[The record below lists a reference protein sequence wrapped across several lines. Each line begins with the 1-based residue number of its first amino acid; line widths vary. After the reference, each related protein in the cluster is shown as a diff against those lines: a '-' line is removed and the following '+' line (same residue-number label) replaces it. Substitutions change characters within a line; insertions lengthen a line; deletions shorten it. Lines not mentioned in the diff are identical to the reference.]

1 MKTGFV
7 IVALT
12 IGLLAGGMTGAT
24 LAGSAGSAGAAGFN
38 PADPEGSFGWNSQF
52 RGPIETAALPEIVSG
67 ASNSRGFA
75 SNDVEFPIVEIG
87 GVRHRVGLETGP

>member
-24 LAGSAGSAGAAGFN
+24 LAGNMEGAGAAGIN
-38 PADPEGSFGWNSQF
+38 AADPEGAYGWNSQF
-52 RGPIETAALPEIVSG
+52 RGPVETAALPEIVSG
-67 ASNSRGFA
+67 ASDS
-75 SNDVEFPIVEIG
+75 VEFPSVELG
-87 GVRHRVGLETGP
+87 GARYRVGLETGP

>member
-24 LAGSAGSAGAAGFN
+24 LAGNAEDAGAAGIN
-38 PADPEGSFGWNSQF
+38 AADPEGAYGWNSQF
-52 RGPIETAALPEIVSG
+52 RGPVETAALPEIMSG
-67 ASNSRGFA
+67 ASDSRGSA
-75 SNDVEFPIVEIG
+75 SDSVEFPSVELG
-87 GVRHRVGLETGP
+87 GERYRVGLETGP